1 MQLAGS
7 GSRRIAYVLLAALA
21 AGTLPAFAQSPGTVK
36 IGKETKK
43 TVGVLTELQAGDVA
57 CHLTLKDDRGTE
69 FSELG
74 DFSICEKTSLLG
86 KRVTLSYSPGHVM
99 ADECQGNP
107 DCTKTRRVALVTAM
121 AALGVTSADQASAQL
136 TKVRW
141 FGHAAFS
148 ITTPKGKVLLIDP
161 WLKNP
166 SNPEA
171 KDGKDPLA
179 SVPKVDYI
187 LLTHGHRDHLGDAV
201 EIAKKTGAILIT
213 NPELAG
219 NLVKLV
225 DFPAKQASTDAIMGI
240 GGEIRIADG
249 EVTVAMTPAVHSSSV
264 FNPKAGATEPERA
277 YGGNP
282 AGFIL
287 MIKDGPTL
295 YHSGDTAFFKDMET
309 LGEEYTVDLALL
321 NIGGHFGM
329 EPRMAAKAAKSV
341 RAKLAVPQHYDNAEN
356 ATAFAAALKELQV
369 PFYEMKP
376 GETILFRG
384 KLMLRE

>member
-1 MQLAGS
+1 MKTNRFFFA
-7 GSRRIAYVLLAALA
+7 VL
-21 AGTLPAFAQSPGTVK
+21 
-36 IGKETKK
+36 
-43 TVGVLTELQAGDVA
+43 VLVFL
-57 CHLTLKDDRGTE
+57 
-69 FSELG
+69 
-74 DFSICEKTSLLG
+74 
-86 KRVTLSYSPGHVM
+86 
-99 ADECQGNP
+99 
-107 DCTKTRRVALVTAM
+107 
-121 AALGVTSADQASAQL
+121 SADQASAQQ
-136 TKVRW
+136 TKVKW

-148 ITTPKGKVLLIDP
+148 VTTPKGRVLLIDP

-201 EIAKKTGAILIT
+201 EIARKTGAVLIA

-240 GGEIRIADG
+240 GGEIQIAEG

-264 FNPKAGATEPERA
+264 FNPKAGPTEAERA

-282 AGFIL
+282 AGFVLI
-287 MIKDGPTL
+287 IKDGPTI
-295 YHSGDTAFFKDMET
+295 YHSGDTAYFKDMEV

-341 RAKLAVPQHYDNAEN
+341 RAKLAVPQHYATSPGMAEN
-356 ATAFAAALKELQV
+356 ADAFAAVLKKLQV

-376 GETILFRG
+376 GETISFRG
-384 KLMLRE
+384 KQRLRE